1 MSGSGPLNRAG
12 AAKALLEVHQ
22 VSKKLCAHVGRA
34 RRYALADMLAEVYP
48 LSRTPKLRPNERWV
62 LQDLSFSL
70 GRGEALAIAGRNGA
84 GKSTLLKMIAGILK
98 PNQGSITLRGRVA
111 AMLELGTG
119 FSPLLTGR
127 ENVETAASAFHL
139 DRRARGVLM
148 ERVKDFA
155 DIGDAFDAPLQ
166 SYSSGM
172 RARLAYA
179 IEAHLGAELLL
190 IDEVLAVGDYAFQLK
205 CMKHLRGHLNAGGAL
220 VLVSHNVHQ
229 VQSICERAI
238 VLDQGRPVFDGDAV
252 AAMTHMLTMNQP
264 ASGPADR
271 APPFS
276 EIRIDTVEID
286 QPGPL
291 AVGGPLDI
299 AVRCEASKATDAI
312 WCVSICTVDNWVC
325 ITSLFDTTRRS
336 LPVGVSTLRCR
347 IPRLPLAAGSY
358 LLRVAVIDADTLHA
372 LAFFGHEELGL
383 RFTVEAPPDPF
394 MNLLSA
400 YNQLVQ
406 IDAEWN

>member
-1 MSGSGPLNRAG
+1 MREAGSLRSAG
-12 AAKALLEVHQ
+12 ATGTLLEVHH
-22 VSKKLCAHVGRA
+22 VSKKVCAHVGRA
-34 RRYALADMLAEVYP
+34 RRYALADMLAELYRVP
-48 LSRTPKLRPNERWV
+48 RAPELRRSEHWALR
-62 LQDLSFSL
+62 DLSFSL

-127 ENVETAASAFHL
+127 ENVAAAASAFHL
-139 DRRARGVLM
+139 DRRARGALM
-148 ERVKDFA
+148 ERVEDFA
-155 DIGDAFDAPLQ
+155 DIGDAFDSPLQ

-205 CMKHLRGHLNAGGAL
+205 CMKHLRGHLNSGGAL

-229 VQSICERAI
+229 VQSVCERAI
-238 VLDQGRPVFDGDAV
+238 VLDQGQPVFDGDAV

-264 ASGPADR
+264 AGGPTDR

-276 EIRIDTVEID
+276 AIRIDTVEID
-286 QPGPL
+286 RSGPL
-291 AVGGPLDI
+291 TVGGQLEI
-299 AVRCEASKATDAI
+299 AVRCEAGEATDAI
-312 WCVSICTVDNWVC
+312 WCVSICTADNWVC

-336 LPVGVSTLRCR
+336 LPVGITTLRCR

-358 LLRVAVIDADTLHA
+358 LLRVAVIDADTFHP

-383 RFTVEAPPDPF
+383 RFTIEAPPDPL

>member
-1 MSGSGPLNRAG
+1 MSEARPLRPAG
-12 AAKALLEVHQ
+12 ASEALLEVHH

-48 LSRTPKLRPNERWV
+48 VSRAPKLRPNERWV
-62 LQDLSFSL
+62 LQDISFSL
-70 GRGEALAIAGRNGA
+70 GRGEALAIAGHNGA

-119 FSPLLTGR
+119 FSPLLTGC

-139 DRRARGVLM
+139 DRRARGALM
-148 ERVKDFA
+148 ERVRDFA

-190 IDEVLAVGDYAFQLK
+190 IDEVLAVGDHAFQLK
-205 CMKHLRGHLNAGGAL
+205 CMKHLRGHLNSGGAL

-229 VQSICERAI
+229 VQSICGRAI

-252 AAMTHMLTMNQP
+252 AAMTHMLTMNQL
-264 ASGPADR
+264 SGGPADR

-276 EIRIDTVEID
+276 AIRIDTVEID
-286 QPGPL
+286 QSGPL
-291 AVGGPLDI
+291 TVGEPLNI
-299 AVRCEASKATDAI
+299 TLRCEAGEATDAI
-312 WCVSICTVDNWVC
+312 WCISICTADNWVC

-347 IPRLPLAAGSY
+347 IPRLPLAPGSY
-358 LLRVAVIDADTLHA
+358 LLRAAVIDADTLHP

-383 RFTVEAPPDPF
+383 RFAVEAPPDPF

>member
-1 MSGSGPLNRAG
+1 MSEARPLRLAG
-12 AAKALLEVHQ
+12 ASEALLEVHH

-48 LSRTPKLRPNERWV
+48 VSRAPKLRPNERWV
-62 LQDLSFSL
+62 LQDISFSL
-70 GRGEALAIAGRNGA
+70 GRGEALAIAGHNGA

-119 FSPLLTGR
+119 FSPLLTGC

-139 DRRARGVLM
+139 DRRARGALM
-148 ERVKDFA
+148 ERVRDFA

-190 IDEVLAVGDYAFQLK
+190 IDEVLAVGDHAFQLK
-205 CMKHLRGHLNAGGAL
+205 CMKHLRGHLNSGGAL

-229 VQSICERAI
+229 VQSICGRAI

-252 AAMTHMLTMNQP
+252 AAMTHMLTMNQLNG
-264 ASGPADR
+264 GPADR

-276 EIRIDTVEID
+276 AIRIDTVEID
-286 QPGPL
+286 QSGPL
-291 AVGGPLDI
+291 TVGEPLNI
-299 AVRCEASKATDAI
+299 TLRCEAGEATDAI
-312 WCVSICTVDNWVC
+312 WCISICTADNWVC

-347 IPRLPLAAGSY
+347 IPRLPLAPGSY
-358 LLRVAVIDADTLHA
+358 LLRAAVIDADTLHP

-383 RFTVEAPPDPF
+383 RFAVEAPPDPF